1 MMQGTADPFTRSHR
15 TLWEQCKWWRR
26 SDFSGSVP
34 NDKYV
39 YETKPYGTFMAKEGS
54 ELGGSGYYTNGYKDV
69 GSVRL
74 QNDTITIVTTDDV
87 GEMRQYDLV
96 LFNNQIWKVAYPI
109 RKMKSRKKDML
120 SRSNDYTYSIELVK

>member
-1 MMQGTADPFTRSHR
+1 
-15 TLWEQCKWWRR
+15 
-26 SDFSGSVP
+26 
-34 NDKYV
+34 
-39 YETKPYGTFMAKEGS
+39 MAKEGS
-54 ELGGSGYYTNGYKDV
+54 ELGGSGYYTNGYKDI

-74 QNDTITIVTTDDV
+74 QNNTITIVTTDDI

-109 RKMKSRKKDML
+109 RKMKSRKKDMV